1 MYGNGFT
8 CLTPC
13 INDLSHPTGE
23 TEEKYIQKEDSMYE
37 LEKPDNLV
45 DFFERSVEKFARNP
59 LFGTKDDGGIYEWI
73 TYQDVGKR
81 VDNLRGGLAKVG
93 VGKGDAV
100 GIIANNRTEWAV
112 AAFATYGLGARFI
125 PMYEAELPQVWKY
138 IVGDSS
144 VKILF
149 VTNNEILEKVK
160 DFQHDIPTLET
171 ICLIESDAENSMKAL
186 EKLGAENPVS
196 SYHPDPDDIAV
207 LIYTSGTTGD
217 PKGVLLSHGNMTSNS
232 HAGRKSYPEIADG
245 GVSLSILP
253 WAHSYGM
260 TAELHTVIYI
270 GGSVGFME
278 SVATIGSDMAK
289 VQPTWLIAV
298 PRVFNKIYDGLWA
311 KMNEEG
317 GLPKKLFVMGVEA
330 ARNKRTLADRGKSNF
345 MTNLKF
351 AIADRIVFQKIRDR
365 LGGRLQGVMTAS
377 AAMNKEI
384 GHFFFDIGIPIFDC
398 YGMTETSPAIT
409 MNRSDDYR
417 VGSVGKPVEK
427 VKVLID
433 KSVVEEGAEDGEII
447 VYGPN
452 VMKGYNNKPEET
464 KEAMTAD
471 GGVRTGDRGRFDD
484 DGFLYIT
491 GRIKEQYKLENGK
504 FVFPAALEEDIRLI
518 PYVENAMV
526 YGENRAFNI
535 CIVVPDFQVLK
546 KYAEKNSL
554 PTEPEALLKET
565 AVTDMITA
573 EIAKSLTGKYGG
585 YEIPK
590 KYIYIAENFTLE
602 NGTLTQTMKLKRRAV
617 VSKYK
622 DLIEGLYR

>member
-1 MYGNGFT
+1 
-8 CLTPC
+8 
-13 INDLSHPTGE
+13 
-23 TEEKYIQKEDSMYE
+23 MYE

-45 DFFERSVEKFARNP
+45 DLFERGVEKFPHNP
-59 LFGTKDDGGIYEWI
+59 LFGTKNDKGVYEWL
-73 TYQDVGKR
+73 TYEEVARR
-81 VDNLRGGLAKVG
+81 VDNLRGGLAAVG
-93 VGKGDAV
+93 IGKGDAV
-100 GIIANNRTEWAV
+100 GIIANNRTEWAI
-112 AAFATYGLGARFI
+112 AAFAAYGLGARFI
-125 PMYEAELPQVWKY
+125 PMYEAELAQVWKY

-144 VKILF
+144 VKVLF
-149 VTNNEILEKVK
+149 IANEEILEKVK
-160 DFQHDIPTLET
+160 DFPRDIPTLDK
-171 ICLIESDAENSMKAL
+171 IYIIESEGEDSMTAL

-196 SYHPDPDDIAV
+196 SYHPDPDEIAV

-232 HAGRKSYPEIADG
+232 HAGRKSYPEIASG

-260 TAELHTVIYI
+260 TAELHTILYI

-278 SVATIGSDMAK
+278 SVKTIGEDMTK
-289 VQPTWLIAV
+289 VRPTWLIAV

-330 ARNKRTLADRGKSNF
+330 ARKKRELAEAGKSDF
-345 MTNLKF
+345 LTNLKF

-377 AAMNKEI
+377 AAMNVEI
-384 GHFFFDIGIPIFDC
+384 AHFFFDIGIPIFDC
-398 YGMTETSPAIT
+398 YGMTETAPAIT

-417 VGSVGKPVEK
+417 LGSVGKPVEK
-427 VKVLID
+427 VKVVID
-433 KSVVEEGAEDGEII
+433 KSVVEEGAEDGEVI

-452 VMKGYNNKPEET
+452 VMKGYNNKPDET
-464 KEAMTAD
+464 KETMTED
-471 GGVRTGDRGRFDD
+471 GGVRTGDRGRFDE

-518 PYVENAMV
+518 TYVENAMV
-526 YGENRAFNI
+526 YGENRPYNV
-535 CIVVPDFQVLK
+535 CIVIPDFLVLK
-546 KYAEKNSL
+546 KYAEKNNL
-554 PTEPEALLKET
+554 PKEPEALIKEK

-573 EIAKSLTGKYGG
+573 EITKSLTGKYGG

-590 KYIYIAENFTLE
+590 KYIYITENFTLE

-617 VSKYK
+617 VNKYK
-622 DLIEGLYR
+622 ELIEAQYK

>member
-1 MYGNGFT
+1 
-8 CLTPC
+8 
-13 INDLSHPTGE
+13 
-23 TEEKYIQKEDSMYE
+23 MYE

-45 DFFERSVEKFARNP
+45 DLFERGVEKFPHNP
-59 LFGTKDDGGIYEWI
+59 LFGTKNDKGVYEWL
-73 TYQDVGKR
+73 TYEDIGRR
-81 VDNLRGGLAKVG
+81 VDKLRGGLATAG
-93 VGKGDAV
+93 IGKGDAV

-125 PMYEAELPQVWKY
+125 PMYEAELAQVWKY

-144 VKILF
+144 VKVLF
-149 VTNNEILEKVK
+149 VAREEILDKVR
-160 DFQHDIPTLET
+160 DFPKDIPTLEK
-171 ICLIESDAENSMKAL
+171 IYLIESEGENSMTAL

-196 SYHPDPDDIAV
+196 SYHPDPDEIAV

-232 HAGRKSYPEIADG
+232 HAGRKCYPEIADG

-260 TAELHTVIYI
+260 TAELHTILYI

-278 SVATIGSDMAK
+278 SVKTIGEDMAK
-289 VQPTWLIAV
+289 IRPTWLIAV

-330 ARNKRTLADRGKSNF
+330 ARKKRELADRGKSNF

-377 AAMNKEI
+377 AAMNVEI

-417 VGSVGKPVEK
+417 LGSVGKPVEK
-427 VKVLID
+427 VKVVID
-433 KSVVEEGAEDGEII
+433 KSVVEEGAEDGEVI

-471 GGVRTGDRGRFDD
+471 GGVRTGDRGRFDE

-518 PYVENAMV
+518 TYVENAMV
-526 YGENRAFNI
+526 YGENRPYNV
-535 CIVVPDFQVLK
+535 CIVIPDFLVLK
-546 KYAEKNSL
+546 KYAEKNNL
-554 PTEPEALLKET
+554 PKEPESLIKEKV
-565 AVTDMITA
+565 VTDMITA
-573 EIAKSLTGKYGG
+573 EITKSLTGKYGG

-590 KYIYIAENFTLE
+590 KYIYITENFTLE
-602 NGTLTQTMKLKRRAV
+602 NGTLTQTMKLKRRTV
-617 VSKYK
+617 VNKYEE
-622 DLIEGLYR
+622 LIEAHYK

>member
-1 MYGNGFT
+1 
-8 CLTPC
+8 
-13 INDLSHPTGE
+13 
-23 TEEKYIQKEDSMYE
+23 MYE

-45 DFFERSVEKFARNP
+45 DLFERGVEKFPHNP
-59 LFGTKDDGGIYEWI
+59 LFGTKNDKGVYEWL
-73 TYQDVGKR
+73 TYEEVGRR
-81 VDNLRGGLAKVG
+81 VDNLRGGLAKSG
-93 VGKGDAV
+93 IGKGDAV

-125 PMYEAELPQVWKY
+125 PMYEAELAQVWKY

-144 VKILF
+144 VKVLF
-149 VTNNEILEKVK
+149 VAREEILDKVR
-160 DFQHDIPTLET
+160 DFPKDIPTLEK
-171 ICLIESDAENSMKAL
+171 IYLIESEGENSMTAL

-196 SYHPDPDDIAV
+196 SYHPDPDEIAV

-232 HAGRKSYPEIADG
+232 HAGRKCYPEIADG

-260 TAELHTVIYI
+260 TAELHTILYI

-278 SVATIGSDMAK
+278 SVKTIGEDMAK
-289 VQPTWLIAV
+289 IRPTWLIAV

-330 ARNKRTLADRGKSNF
+330 ARKKRELADRGKSNF

-377 AAMNKEI
+377 AAMNVEI

-417 VGSVGKPVEK
+417 LGSVGKPVEK
-427 VKVLID
+427 VKVVID
-433 KSVVEEGAEDGEII
+433 KSVVEEGAEDGEVI

-471 GGVRTGDRGRFDD
+471 GGVRTGDRGRFDE

-518 PYVENAMV
+518 TYVENAMV
-526 YGENRAFNI
+526 YGENRPYNV
-535 CIVVPDFQVLK
+535 CIVIPDFLVLK
-546 KYAEKNSL
+546 KYAEKNNL
-554 PTEPEALLKET
+554 PKEPESLIKEKV
-565 AVTDMITA
+565 VTDMITA
-573 EIAKSLTGKYGG
+573 EITKSLTGKYGG

-590 KYIYIAENFTLE
+590 KYIYITENFTLE
-602 NGTLTQTMKLKRRAV
+602 NGTLTQTMKLKRRTV
-617 VSKYK
+617 VNKYK
-622 DLIEGLYR
+622 ELIEAHYK

>member
-1 MYGNGFT
+1 MY
-8 CLTPC
+8 
-13 INDLSHPTGE
+13 
-23 TEEKYIQKEDSMYE
+23 Q

-45 DFFERSVEKFARNP
+45 DFFERGVEKFARNP
-59 LFGTKDDGGIYEWI
+59 LFGTKNEKGIYEWV
-73 TYQDVGKR
+73 TYEEVGRR
-81 VDNLRGGLAKVG
+81 VDNLRGGLAQSG

-100 GIIANNRTEWAV
+100 GVIANNRTEWAI

-125 PMYEAELPQVWKY
+125 PMYEAELAQVWKY

-144 VKILF
+144 IKILF
-149 VTNNEILEKVK
+149 VAREEILEKVK
-160 DFQHDIPTLET
+160 DFPGDIPTLEK
-171 ICLIESDAENSMKAL
+171 IYLIESGAENSMKAL
-186 EKLGAENPVS
+186 EKLGEENPVPS
-196 SYHPDPDDIAV
+196 CHPDPDEIAV

-232 HAGRKSYPEIADG
+232 HAGRKSFPEIADG

-260 TAELHTVIYI
+260 TAELHTILYI
-270 GGSVGFME
+270 GGAIGFME
-278 SVATIGSDMAK
+278 SVKTIGEDMSK
-289 VQPTWLIAV
+289 IKPTWLIAV

-311 KMNEEG
+311 KMNETG
-317 GLPKKLFVMGVEA
+317 GLAKKLFVMGVEA
-330 ARNKRTLADRGKSNF
+330 ARKKRELADKGKSDF

-365 LGGRLQGVMTAS
+365 LGGKLQGVMTAS
-377 AAMNKEI
+377 AAMNVDI
-384 GHFFFDIGIPIFDC
+384 AHFFFDMGIPIFDC

-417 VGSVGKPVEK
+417 LGSVGKPVEK
-427 VKVLID
+427 VRVVID

-452 VMKGYNNKPEET
+452 VMKGYHNKHEET
-464 KEAMTAD
+464 KKTMTED
-471 GGVRTGDRGRFDD
+471 GGVRTGDRGRFDG

-518 PYVENAMV
+518 TYVENAMV
-526 YGENRAFNI
+526 YGENRPFNI
-535 CIVVPDFQVLK
+535 SIIVPDFEVLT
-546 KYAEKNSL
+546 KYAEKNNL
-554 PTEPEALLKET
+554 PKDPEELIKRKE
-565 AVTDMITA
+565 VTDMISS
-573 EIAKSLTGKYGG
+573 EIVKSLSGRYGG

-590 KYIYIAENFTLE
+590 KFVFITENFTME
-602 NGTLTQTMKLKRRAV
+602 NGTLTQTMKLKRRSV
-617 VSKYK
+617 VKKYQ
-622 DLIEGLYR
+622 DLIDAQYQ

>member
-1 MYGNGFT
+1 
-8 CLTPC
+8 
-13 INDLSHPTGE
+13 
-23 TEEKYIQKEDSMYE
+23 MYE
-37 LEKPDNLV
+37 FEKPDNLV
-45 DFFERSVEKFARNP
+45 DLFERGIEKFPHNP
-59 LFGTKDDGGIYEWI
+59 LFGAKNDKGVYEWL
-73 TYQDVGKR
+73 TYEDVGRR
-81 VDNLRGGLAKVG
+81 VDNLRGGLAKAG
-93 VGKGDAV
+93 IGKGDAV

-125 PMYEAELPQVWKY
+125 PMYEAELAQVWKY

-144 VKILF
+144 VKVLF
-149 VTNNEILEKVK
+149 VARDEILEKVR
-160 DFQHDIPTLET
+160 DFPRDIPTLEK
-171 ICLIESDAENSMKAL
+171 IYLIESEAENSMTAL

-196 SYHPDPDDIAV
+196 SYHPDPDEIAV

-260 TAELHTVIYI
+260 TAELHTILYI
-270 GGSVGFME
+270 GGSIGFME
-278 SVATIGSDMAK
+278 SVKTIGEDMAK
-289 VQPTWLIAV
+289 IRPTWLIAV

-330 ARNKRTLADRGKSNF
+330 ARKKRELADSGKSNF

-377 AAMNKEI
+377 AAMNVEI
-384 GHFFFDIGIPIFDC
+384 GHFFFDLGIPIFDC

-427 VKVLID
+427 VKVVID
-433 KSVVEEGAEDGEII
+433 KSVVEEGAEDGEVI

-471 GGVRTGDRGRFDD
+471 GGVRTGDRGRFDE

-504 FVFPAALEEDIRLI
+504 FVFPSALEEDIRLI
-518 PYVENAMV
+518 TYVENAMV
-526 YGENRAFNI
+526 YGENRPYNV
-535 CIVVPDFQVLK
+535 CIIVPDFLVLK
-546 KYAEKNSL
+546 KYAAKHNL
-554 PTEPEALLKET
+554 PDNPEDLIKKKE
-565 AVTDMITA
+565 VTDMIVS
-573 EIAKSLTGKYGG
+573 EITKSLTGKYGG

-590 KYIYIAENFTLE
+590 KYIYITENFTLE
-602 NGTLTQTMKLKRRAV
+602 NGTLTQTMKLKRRTV
-617 VSKYK
+617 VNKYK
-622 DLIEGLYR
+622 KMIEAQYK

>member
-1 MYGNGFT
+1 
-8 CLTPC
+8 
-13 INDLSHPTGE
+13 
-23 TEEKYIQKEDSMYE
+23 MYE

-45 DFFERSVEKFARNP
+45 DLFERGVEKFPHNP
-59 LFGTKDDGGIYEWI
+59 LFGTKNDKGVYEWL
-73 TYQDVGKR
+73 TYEEVARR
-81 VDNLRGGLAKVG
+81 VDNLRGGLAAVG
-93 VGKGDAV
+93 IGKGDAV
-100 GIIANNRTEWAV
+100 GIIANNRTEWAI
-112 AAFATYGLGARFI
+112 AAFAAYGLGARFI
-125 PMYEAELPQVWKY
+125 PMYEAELAQVWKY

-144 VKILF
+144 VKVLF
-149 VTNNEILEKVK
+149 IANEEILEKVK
-160 DFQHDIPTLET
+160 DFPRDIPTLDK
-171 ICLIESDAENSMKAL
+171 IYIIESEGEDSMTAL

-196 SYHPDPDDIAV
+196 SYHPDSDEIAV

-232 HAGRKSYPEIADG
+232 HAGRKSYPEIASG

-260 TAELHTVIYI
+260 TAELHTILYI

-278 SVATIGSDMAK
+278 SVKTIGEDMTK

-330 ARNKRTLADRGKSNF
+330 ARKKRELAEAGKSDF
-345 MTNLKF
+345 LTNLKF
-351 AIADRIVFQKIRDR
+351 AIADKIVFQKIRDR

-377 AAMNKEI
+377 AAMNVEI
-384 GHFFFDIGIPIFDC
+384 AHFFFDIGIPIFDC
-398 YGMTETSPAIT
+398 YGMTETAPAIT

-417 VGSVGKPVEK
+417 LGSVGKPVEK
-427 VKVLID
+427 VKVVID
-433 KSVVEEGAEDGEII
+433 KSVVEEGAEDGEVI

-452 VMKGYNNKPEET
+452 VMKGYNNKPDET
-464 KEAMTAD
+464 KETMTED
-471 GGVRTGDRGRFDD
+471 GGVRTGDRGRFDE

-518 PYVENAMV
+518 TYVENAMV
-526 YGENRAFNI
+526 YGENRPYNV
-535 CIVVPDFQVLK
+535 CIVIPDFLVLK

-554 PTEPEALLKET
+554 PKEPEALIKEK

-573 EIAKSLTGKYGG
+573 EITKSLTGKYGG

-590 KYIYIAENFTLE
+590 KYIYITENFTLE

-617 VSKYK
+617 VNKYK
-622 DLIEGLYR
+622 ELIEAQYK

>member
-1 MYGNGFT
+1 
-8 CLTPC
+8 
-13 INDLSHPTGE
+13 
-23 TEEKYIQKEDSMYE
+23 MYE

-45 DFFERSVEKFARNP
+45 DLFERGVEKFPHNP
-59 LFGTKDDGGIYEWI
+59 LFGTKNDKGVYEWL
-73 TYQDVGKR
+73 TYEDVGRR
-81 VDNLRGGLAKVG
+81 VDKLRGGLATAG
-93 VGKGDAV
+93 IGKGDAV

-125 PMYEAELPQVWKY
+125 PMYEAELAQVWKY

-144 VKILF
+144 VKVLF
-149 VTNNEILEKVK
+149 VAREEILDKVR
-160 DFQHDIPTLET
+160 DFPKDIPTLEK
-171 ICLIESDAENSMKAL
+171 IYLIESEGENSMTAL

-196 SYHPDPDDIAV
+196 SYHPDPDEIAV

-232 HAGRKSYPEIADG
+232 HAGRKCYPEIADG

-260 TAELHTVIYI
+260 TAELHTILYI

-278 SVATIGSDMAK
+278 SVKTIGEDMAK
-289 VQPTWLIAV
+289 IRPTWLIAV

-330 ARNKRTLADRGKSNF
+330 ARKKRELAEAGKSNF

-365 LGGRLQGVMTAS
+365 LGGRLEGVMTAS
-377 AAMNKEI
+377 AAMNVEI

-417 VGSVGKPVEK
+417 LGSVGKPVEK
-427 VKVLID
+427 VKVVID
-433 KSVVEEGAEDGEII
+433 KSVVEEGAEDGEVI

-464 KEAMTAD
+464 KETMTAD
-471 GGVRTGDRGRFDD
+471 GGVRTGDRGRFDE

-518 PYVENAMV
+518 TYVENAMV
-526 YGENRAFNI
+526 YGENRPYNV
-535 CIVVPDFQVLK
+535 CIVIPDFLVLK
-546 KYAEKNSL
+546 KYAEKNNL
-554 PTEPEALLKET
+554 PKEPESLIKEKV
-565 AVTDMITA
+565 VTDMITA
-573 EIAKSLTGKYGG
+573 EITKSLTGKYGG

-590 KYIYIAENFTLE
+590 KYIYITENFTLE
-602 NGTLTQTMKLKRRAV
+602 NGTLTQTMKLKRRTV
-617 VSKYK
+617 VNKYK
-622 DLIEGLYR
+622 ELIEAQYT